1 MDYMRGY
8 RGWRWVFIL
17 EGVLTCVVA
26 LAWFFAI
33 PDFPEDVKWLNEEER
48 EYMKVKLAKDVGDSA
63 HDVPIT
69 FKDGLAVFKDSTCPS
84 LLIVKLNYLPFP
96 DTDNL
101 QLKFSLEV

>member
-1 MDYMRGY
+1 MRGY

-26 LAWFFAI
+26 LFWFFAI

-48 EYMKVKLAKDVGDSA
+48 EYMRVKLAKDVGKSA

-69 FKDGLAVFKDSTCPS
+69 FKDGLGVFKDCMFKF
-84 LLIVKLNYLPFP
+84 LQRVELCDGIPF
-96 DTDNL
+96 
-101 QLKFSLEV
+101 